1 MNLSEYDSSV
11 SDGEDE
17 KTRPSTSCLELE
29 RRDRSRGDGKIE
41 APKNKCFEATGSDE
55 GTKNEN
61 TKKADEEFD
70 FKVIGLE
77 KVPPTSKSRFRS
89 IIISLSFIFSVATI
103 YNYV

>member
-17 KTRPSTSCLELE
+17 KIRPSTSCLELE

-41 APKNKCFEATGSDE
+41 APKNKCFEATGFDE

-89 IIISLSFIFSVATI
+89 IISLSFIFSVATI